1 MLRKLAFACLCAA
14 ALSASAL
21 AEETAA
27 FGTADEARAMLEKA
41 VAAVKADKTKALD
54 MFNSEE
60 GGFRDRDLYVFC
72 ANVSDGIETAHPTH
86 KGQKLTDIK
95 DANGF
100 AFGEE
105 IMKTAKEGEISEV
118 TYMWPRPNS
127 DTPAEKVTF
136 VTKVEDQVCA
146 VGYYK

>member
-1 MLRKLAFACLCAA
+1 MFRKLAFACLCAA

-21 AEETAA
+21 AETAE
-27 FGTADEARAMLEKA
+27 FGTADEARAMLERA
-41 VAAVKADKTKALD
+41 VAAVKADKAKALD
-54 MFNSEE
+54 MFNSGE

-72 ANVSDGIETAHPTH
+72 ANASDGIEMAHPTH

-105 IMKTAKEGEISEV
+105 IMKTAKDGEIGEV
-118 TYMWPRPNS
+118 TYMWPRPDS
-127 DTPAEKVTF
+127 DAPAEKVTY
-136 VTKVEDQVCA
+136 VTKVEDQVCG